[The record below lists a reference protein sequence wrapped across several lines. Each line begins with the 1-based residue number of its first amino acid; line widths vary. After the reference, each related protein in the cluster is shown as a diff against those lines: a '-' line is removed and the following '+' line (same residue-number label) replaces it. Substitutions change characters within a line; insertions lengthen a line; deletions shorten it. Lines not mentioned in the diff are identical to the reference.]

1 MKLGVHLV
9 NFTLAG
15 GPEAIGPTLAATG
28 RAAEEAGLGD
38 TLRGLRVLVQGLGAV
53 GNRVAELAEAE
64 TAWLELELLRDEIA
78 QHRAPPKR

>member
-28 RAAEEAGLGD
+28 RAATWSVPAG
-38 TLRGLRVLVQGLGAV
+38 AS
-53 GNRVAELAEAE
+53 
-64 TAWLELELLRDEIA
+64 W
-78 QHRAPPKR
+78 